1 MGVAAG
7 SAGGRHARH
16 FPAADHGGGA
26 ERLLGAGGIVSW
38 CRRRTAPSG
47 GTGRSW
53 PRARGT
59 PVLEDVRSLKGR
71 FLLQNDGTLW
81 EVAESPDGADDYEL
95 RRLAEYVS
103 SVEWMYGWNCLLYTD
118 RDGVLWIMEP
128 DGSQKEIAERI
139 WVPT

>member
-1 MGVAAG
+1 MVQKE
-7 SAGGRHARH
+7 
-16 FPAADHGGGA
+16 DGA
-26 ERLLGAGGIVSW
+26 VWRY
-38 CRRRTAPSG
+38 
-47 GTGRSW
+47 GTELAEGT
-53 PRARGT
+53 GT